1 LRSKILLVAL
11 LLAGVA
17 YGQRDHNYDHGRI
30 LEMKAV
36 DCGYDQKSGSSLTG
50 QLLGTDSQHV
60 KTRDML
66 CPEYTIKAARVTY
79 RIRPR
84 EEKHPALL
92 PVGETANFR
101 LKKEIMVL
109 RVPEGDD
116 KEREYMVVGITANAD
131 APNPREN
138 KTTAESKPAVK

>member
-1 LRSKILLVAL
+1 MKSRILRVVLLF
-11 LLAGVA
+11 AGFA
-17 YGQRDHNYDHGRI
+17 YGQKDHNYDHGRI
-30 LEMKAV
+30 VEMKAV

-66 CPEYTIKAARVTY
+66 CPEYTIKAERVTY
-79 RIRPR
+79 RVRPK

-101 LKKEIMVL
+101 LKKEFMVL

-116 KEREYMVVGITANAD
+116 KERDYSVVGITANAD

-138 KTTAESKPAVK
+138 KTTADNKPGVK

>member
-1 LRSKILLVAL
+1 MAVL
-11 LLAGVA
+11 LLAGA
-17 YGQRDHNYDHGRI
+17 SAAFGQKDHNYDHGRI
-30 LEMKAV
+30 LEMKSV
-36 DCGYDQKSGSSLTG
+36 DCGYEQKSGSSLTG
-50 QLLGTDSQHV
+50 ELLGTNSQ
-60 KTRDML
+60 KLQTRDTL
-66 CPEYTIKAARVTY
+66 CPEYTIKTDRVTY
-79 RIRPR
+79 RIRPK

-116 KEREYMVVGITANAD
+116 KERDYIVVAIIANPD

-138 KTTAESKPAVK
+138 KTTAENKPSVK